1 MKNDTIGS
9 RMSEAASVVTKADQ
23 PPADG
28 ASLRE
33 RRASTVCQSVDT
45 MSTLKPPRS
54 SSALETGETTPDC
67 RSVACISTTGVP
79 S

>member
-1 MKNDTIGS
+1 
-9 RMSEAASVVTKADQ
+9 MSVVASVVTNADQ

-33 RRASTVCQSVDT
+33 RRASTVCQSVDII
-45 MSTLKPPRS
+45 STLKPPRS
-54 SSALETGETTPDC
+54 SSALETGAATPAAV
-67 RSVACISTTGVP
+67 SVACSSTIGVP